1 MSGRA
6 NPPDPPDP
14 PHAPEPPRQEAPDA
28 NTLEALLEMRV
39 TIHQLRV
46 FVTVADMRSFTRAA
60 ESLHL
65 SQPAVSH
72 QMKGMSQAIGAPLFQ
87 TSGHRNQLTA
97 AGELLYAYAGR
108 ILAECR
114 AAGRAIDDLQ
124 GLRRGSLR
132 VFGDTT
138 VGIYVL
144 PDVLGAFKEAQP
156 DIDVRLDVGNR
167 DQLFRRFEA
176 EDADFGVVGHL
187 WEHPATPL
195 HVTPFL
201 PNELIAIASPRN
213 PLAAEVAISLDRLAC
228 EPFIVREPGSGT
240 RETADAALQQA
251 DRPVRVLMELASNGA
266 IKRAVARGLGV
277 AILSRYAVALEL
289 TLGHV
294 IELPVIGFPL
304 HRQWHLVRPRDHR
317 QSPAAAAFAA
327 FIDEG
332 SWRNELGESL
342 TTD

>member
-1 MSGRA
+1 MLG
-6 NPPDPPDP
+6 PPYPPRR
-14 PHAPEPPRQEAPDA
+14 PRQESLDA
-28 NTLEALLEMRV
+28 TTLDATTLEALLESRV

-60 ESLHL
+60 EALHL

-72 QMKGMSQAIGAPLFQ
+72 QMKGLARAIGAPLFQ
-87 TSGHRNQLTA
+87 AAQHRNQLTA
-97 AGELLYAYAGR
+97 AGALLHEYAVR
-108 ILAECR
+108 ILAECQ
-114 AAGRAIDDLQ
+114 AAGRAIDELQ

-144 PDVLGAFKEAQP
+144 PDVLGAFKEAHP

-187 WEHPATPL
+187 WEHPAVPL
-195 HVTPFL
+195 QVAPFL

-213 PLAAEVAISLDRLAC
+213 PLATEVEVTVDRLAQ

-240 RETADAALQQA
+240 RETADAALRQA

-277 AILSRYAVALEL
+277 AILSRHAVALEL
-289 TLGHV
+289 RLGHV
-294 IELPVIGFPL
+294 VELPVVGFPL

-317 QSPAAAAFAA
+317 QSPAAVAFAA

-332 SWRNELGESL
+332 SWRDELGETL